1 MKQFTIA
8 VGVESTTA
16 IAYPTTNARAIM
28 ILAHGAGAAQT
39 HPFMVAFGRGLAERG
54 IEAVTFNFLYTEHG
68 RRPPDPASK
77 LEACYRAV
85 VDTMREHSQ
94 GRPLFIGGKSM
105 GGRMATHIA
114 ASPNPDSDDGEP
126 TADVAG
132 VIALGYPLHPPGCP
146 EKMRDAHLP
155 HIAAPTLVVQ
165 GARDPFGTEAELR
178 PVLAKM
184 PAASLHVV
192 EGGDHS
198 FNVRGKQAPSKREVY
213 DAVID
218 VMVEWIERQA

>member
-77 LEACYRAV
+77 LEACYRSV

-126 TADVAG
+126 AADVAG
-132 VIALGYPLHPPGCP
+132 VIALGYPLHPPGRP

-178 PVLAKM
+178 PVLARM
-184 PAASLHVV
+184 PAAALHVV

-198 FNVRGKQAPSKREVY
+198 FNVRGEQAPSKREIY